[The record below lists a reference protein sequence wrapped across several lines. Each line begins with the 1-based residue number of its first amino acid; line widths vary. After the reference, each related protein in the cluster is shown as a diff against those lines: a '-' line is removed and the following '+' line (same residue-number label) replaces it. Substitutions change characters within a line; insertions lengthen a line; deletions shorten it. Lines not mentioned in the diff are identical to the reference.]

1 MNGDEEL
8 RNRVER
14 LEQQVGAGP
23 RSGRPFLPMWGY
35 EYKSS
40 VKILGLPLLHV
51 ASGVDPNTGRLLVAR
66 GVIAVGNVAF
76 GVLAIGG
83 VAFGVLALG
92 GLAFGVLA
100 LAGLAV
106 AVYAALGGVAIA
118 GWYAFGGL
126 AVAGYVAVGGMA
138 VSWNYAFGGFAIGKY
153 PYGSNYQDPQALEF
167 LRRTFPGWK
176 W

>member
-1 MNGDEEL
+1 MNGEEEL
-8 RNRVER
+8 RRRVEQ
-14 LEQQVGAGP
+14 LEQQVGTGAGP
-23 RSGRPFLPMWGY
+23 RRYPVWGW
-35 EYKSS
+35 EYKSG

-51 ASGVDPNTGRLLVAR
+51 ATGYDPNTGRLRVAR
-66 GVIAVGNVAF
+66 GVIAVGNVAI
-76 GVLAIGG
+76 GVLALGG

-92 GLAFGVLA
+92 GLSLGVIA
-100 LAGLAV
+100 LGGLAA
-106 AVYAALGGVAIA
+106 AVYAALGGCAVA
-118 GWYAFGGL
+118 GYYAFGGL